1 MVSNN
6 APSKPPIGIENATMT
21 GLKPDNVLRLRDDRL
36 LGYGEF
42 GDPQGTPLFFFH
54 GFPGSRLE
62 ARLGEKAAAQA
73 HVRMI
78 APDRPGMGLS
88 EFKKNRA
95 LLDWPAD
102 VVELADALGIGR
114 FAVAGVSGGGPYAAA
129 CAFKIPDRLS
139 AVGIISGVG
148 PFDTAV
154 ALEQMSR
161 QNRLLFGLARKAPW
175 SMLIV
180 EWLMA
185 QGARRFAKQVVS
197 MMTRAMPECDRALA
211 LRPDILSIM
220 IEDAAEAFRSGAT
233 GAAWEAVLYAR
244 PWGFQL
250 RDIRVPVHLWQGDL
264 DTNVPVSMGHYQAD
278 LIPDCHAT
286 FYPGEGHLCLLN
298 HLPEML
304 ADLTKVSV

>member
-1 MVSNN
+1 
-6 APSKPPIGIENATMT
+6 
-21 GLKPDNVLRLRDDRL
+21 
-36 LGYGEF
+36 
-42 GDPQGTPLFFFH
+42 
-54 GFPGSRLE
+54 
-62 ARLGEKAAAQA
+62 
-73 HVRMI
+73 MI

-88 EFKKNRA
+88 DFKKNRA

-129 CAFKIPDRLS
+129 CALKIPDRLS
-139 AVGIISGVG
+139 AAGIISGVG
-148 PFDTAV
+148 PFDA
-154 ALEQMSR
+154 AIGLEQMSR
-161 QNRLLFGLARKAPW
+161 QNRLIIGLAGKAPW

-180 EWLMA
+180 HWLMA
-185 QGARRFAKQVVS
+185 QGVRRFARQAVP
-197 MMTRAMPECDRALA
+197 MMIRAMPECDRALA
-211 LRPDILSIM
+211 RRPDIQAIM

-233 GAAWEAVLYAR
+233 GAAWEAVLHAR

-250 RDIRVPVHLWQGDL
+250 RDIRVPVHLWQGEL
-264 DTNVPVSMGHYQAD
+264 DTNVPVSMGRYQAG

-304 ADLTKVSV
+304 ADLTTPSA